1 MTTETFS
8 SISDWP
14 TGGFPG
20 VRTNPDTLL
29 PAIVNEEAMQSALA
43 ESSDPADRIMAL
55 MLEGHPGE
63 AAELLAEA
71 RYNDPE
77 SFKLRIFEAELH
89 RATNRFD
96 RAVELFRQLLGE
108 VHGTANEPVVH
119 QYLGRAHFVAGNH
132 VAAAESFTKALDLR
146 VALAADASLI
156 YSSAV
161 ALQRVRNVLEFAS

>member
-20 VRTNPDTLL
+20 VRINPDTLL
-29 PAIVNEEAMQSALA
+29 PAIVNEEAMHSALA
-43 ESSDPADRIMAL
+43 ESADPADRIMAL

-71 RYNDPE
+71 RYNAPE
-77 SFKLRIFEAELH
+77 CFNLRIIEAELH
-89 RATNRFD
+89 RATGRFD
-96 RAVELFRQLLGE
+96 RAVELFRQLLAE
-108 VHGTANEPVVH
+108 VHGTVREPIVQ
-119 QYLGRAHFVAGNH
+119 QYLGRAYFVAGNP
-132 VAAAESFTKALDLR
+132 VAAAESFNKALNLR
-146 VALAADASLI
+146 VAQAADASLI

-161 ALQRVRNVLEFAS
+161 ALQRARYVLEFAS